1 MILENGYITVMVKTD
16 GGVDSGNNPV
26 APIYYPVDV
35 PCQYQQ
41 KKSSNKG
48 EYNGGHYESSS
59 YEVYIDID
67 NLATIEGAGKF
78 ILVSN
83 TVGNLG
89 EFEFANPDVLEL
101 VGQIKISV

>member
-1 MILENGYITVMVKTD
+1 M
-16 GGVDSGNNPV
+16 
-26 APIYYPVDV
+26 
-35 PCQYQQ
+35 
-41 KKSSNKG
+41 
-48 EYNGGHYESSS
+48 
-59 YEVYIDID
+59 YIDID